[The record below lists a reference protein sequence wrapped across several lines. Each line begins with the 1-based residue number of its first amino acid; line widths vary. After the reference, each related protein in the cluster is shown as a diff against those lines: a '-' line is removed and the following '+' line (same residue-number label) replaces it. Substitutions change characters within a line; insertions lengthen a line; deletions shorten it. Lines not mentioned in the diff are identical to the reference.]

1 MEFNQEKLKQ
11 YFLEQLPP
19 QEVEEIELQILSNS
33 EFANELETAETEL
46 LEDYLENSLSA
57 KETKLFEQNYLI
69 TAERNNKL
77 QFLKTLKDFAKKSE
91 AHTEITKIP
100 TGFFESVK
108 KWFSFRGFAL
118 GFGSLALILTL
129 SISGYFVWRNYYSQ
143 SEVLIALNKYQ
154 KSERPIESRIS
165 GFNYA
170 PKNEG
175 SRGITQD
182 KNDDLDFAELSARS
196 LVRQNGSAENIH
208 ELGRVYLAQ
217 QKFDQAI
224 EELEKAIKL
233 NPKIAGIHND
243 LGVAFME
250 KGKLNKSENEAIEK
264 SNQKNNDTK
273 PYLELFAKANKEF
286 ALAID
291 LKKDSPEPRFNQALC
306 ISLLNEILP
315 NQAKEAW
322 ENYLKFDSTSQWA
335 DEARE
340 RLKKLEFNKPI
351 GKTKEEILQEFL
363 LAKQKNETEKAWQV
377 LSENR
382 ETLTGKLIPQ
392 QLAFMFIDN
401 KTKAEKEKA
410 REVLEALIYTGNLE
424 EQKSGDL
431 FWRDLANY
439 YANSSEERIVK
450 LKEAQENYF
459 EAFKLEGLG
468 KLDEAIEKFNSSK
481 DIFLNANNIW
491 MGQLCSYWIGSLK
504 FRLNKLD
511 ESEKMFDSAV
521 VFANQANYKWLATHS
536 FVRLSFIKISRNNYS
551 DSLNYCNSALKLAM
565 QTNDLYNL
573 VRIYYSLSY
582 NYKCLKRFDL
592 SLKFSEKNFELIK
605 KTKSDLMQLWDTFD
619 STAGALYESEF
630 YETASIFQK
639 EALHFSEVSN
649 DKFAQHLSKV
659 YLGIIYTKANK
670 FDEAR
675 DFFNESRQIVNEF
688 GDQQTREKGLALI
701 NLKEGTLENLSGNY
715 QKAIDLFSR
724 ANVFYSSSEYHL
736 DEYESRKG
744 ELLGYLAL
752 KDNNKIQQSIPLVIE
767 IFRKYRTEIL
777 EEQNRN
783 SFFDKEQNIYDL
795 VVDYELE
802 NGNAEPAF
810 NYFEESKARSLLDL
824 QSKKGIIK
832 ENEVKFSKEISEP
845 LKINQIRPQIPEN
858 TQLVEYTILDDKL
871 LIWLISNTAF
881 EVKEVNISNHMLK
894 DKINNY
900 LDILIRHEEDEKKL
914 SKELFN
920 LLIEPIST
928 YLNPEKQIC
937 FIPDKFLF
945 QLPFASLVSPQSGEP
960 LIMKYDLLISP
971 SANVFLTSSKKAKE
985 MEQNSGEN
993 LLAIGNPFFNQENY
1007 FENKLAR
1014 LPSAEKEALKI
1025 AENYSSPKILIG
1037 DEAEKK
1043 TFIEAL
1049 SNSEIIH
1056 FAGHYIVNENS
1067 PMQSKFILKENE
1079 TLENRELFEI
1089 NLDKAKLIVLS
1100 ACQTGVESY
1109 FQGEGMMGASRFFLA
1124 KGIPLVVASQWDV
1137 DSEFASKLMIRFH
1150 YYRKKENL
1158 STIRALRKSQIDLIQ
1173 NEDPKFNKPFYWAT
1187 FQVFGGAAEF

>member
-1 MEFNQEKLKQ
+1 MEFDQSKLKQ

-19 QEVEEIELQILSNS
+19 QEVEEIELLIISDAQ
-33 EFANELETAETEL
+33 FCKELEASETEL
-46 LEDYLENSLSA
+46 LEDYLENSLTA
-57 KETKLFEQNYLI
+57 EETKRFESNYLI
-69 TAERNNKL
+69 TEERNKKL
-77 QFLKTLKDFAKKSE
+77 QFLKSLKQFAQKKEQNLIIQNEPPS
-91 AHTEITKIP
+91 
-100 TGFFESVK
+100 FFESIKNLFIPRKFV
-108 KWFSFRGFAL
+108 FGL
-118 GFGSLALILTL
+118 GSLALVLTIG
-129 SISGYFVWRNYYSQ
+129 ISGYFVWQHYNSP
-143 SEVLIALNKYQ
+143 SEVLVALNKYQ
-154 KSERPIESRIS
+154 KTERPVESRIS

-170 PKNEG
+170 PKSEG
-175 SRGITQD
+175 TRGKAQG
-182 KNDDLDFAELSARS
+182 KNDDLDYAELSARS
-196 LVRQNGSAENIH
+196 LIRQNGSAENIH
-208 ELGRVYLAQ
+208 ELGRVYLTQ
-217 QKFDQAI
+217 QKFDLAI
-224 EELEKAIKL
+224 EELEKAIKE
-233 NPKIAGIHND
+233 NPNIADIHND

-250 KGKLNKSENEAIEK
+250 KGKLNKEEKEKDEKLNKVNNEA
-264 SNQKNNDTK
+264 K

-286 ALAID
+286 AKSID
-291 LKKDSPEPRFNQALC
+291 LKKDALEPRFNQALC
-306 ISLLNEILP
+306 ISLLNDVLP
-315 NQAKEAW
+315 NQTKEAW
-322 ENYLKFDSTSQWA
+322 ENYLKFDSDSQWA

-340 RLKKLEFNKPI
+340 RLKKLEFNKPV

-363 LAKQKNETEKAWQV
+363 LAKEKNDTEKAWQV
-377 LSENR
+377 LSTNR

-392 QLAFMFIDN
+392 QLAFMFID
-401 KTKAEKEKA
+401 KKIKGEKEKA
-410 REVLEALIYTGNLE
+410 GETLNALVYSAKLE
-424 EQKSGDL
+424 EQKSGDF
-431 FWRDLANY
+431 FWRDLTNY
-439 YANSSEERIVK
+439 YVNITDDKISK

-459 EAFKLEGLG
+459 EAFKLEGVG

-481 DIFLNANNIW
+481 DIFSNASNIW
-491 MGQLCSYWIGSLK
+491 MEQLCNYWIASLK
-504 FRLNKLD
+504 FRLSKLD
-511 ESEKMFDSAV
+511 ESEMMFDSAV
-521 VFANQANYKWLATHS
+521 AFANQANYKWLATHS
-536 FVRLSFIKISRNNYS
+536 FVRLSFIKISKNNYS
-551 DSLNYCNSALKLAM
+551 DSLHYCDLALKLAK

-573 VRIYYSLSY
+573 VRIYYSFSY

-605 KTKSDLMQLWDTFD
+605 KTGSDLMQLWDTFD

-649 DKFAQHLSKV
+649 DKFAEHLSKV

-670 FDEAR
+670 IDEAR
-675 DFFNESRQIVNEF
+675 TFFNESRQIAEAF

-701 NLKEGTLENLSGNY
+701 NLKEGNLEKLNGNY
-715 QKAIDLFSR
+715 QKAIDLFR
-724 ANVFYSSSEYHL
+724 KATVFYSSSEYHL

-744 ELLGYLAL
+744 ELLAYLAV
-752 KDNNKIQQSIPLVIE
+752 KDNNKIQESIPLVTE

-802 NGNAEPAF
+802 NGNVETAF

-824 QSKKGIIK
+824 QSKKAILK
-832 ENEVKFSKEISEP
+832 ENEVKFSKETSEP

-858 TQLVEYTILDDKL
+858 TQLVEYTILEDKL
-871 LIWLISNTAF
+871 LVWIISKTDF
-881 EVKEVNISNHMLK
+881 EVKKVNISTDKLK

-900 LDILIRHEEDEKKL
+900 LDILNKHEEDEKNL

-928 YLNPEKQIC
+928 NLNPEKQIC

-945 QLPFASLVSPQSGEP
+945 HLPFASLISPQTGEP
-960 LIMKYDLLISP
+960 LVMKYDLLISP
-971 SANVFLTSSKKAKE
+971 SANVFLTSSRKAKE

-993 LLAIGNPFFNQENY
+993 LLVIGNPLFNGENY
-1007 FENKLAR
+1007 SENKLAK

-1025 AENYSSPKILIG
+1025 AENYSSPKVLIG
-1037 DEAEKK
+1037 NEVEKK
-1043 TFIEAL
+1043 TFINAL

-1067 PMQSKFILKENE
+1067 PMQSKFVLKGNE

-1109 FQGEGMMGASRFFLA
+1109 YQGEGMMGASRFFLA
-1124 KGIPLVVASQWDV
+1124 NGIPLVVASQWNV
-1137 DSEFASKLMIRFH
+1137 DSELATKIMIQFH

-1158 STIRALRKSQIDLIQ
+1158 STIQALRKAQIDLIQ
-1173 NEDPKFNKPFYWAT
+1173 NEDPKFKKPFYWAT